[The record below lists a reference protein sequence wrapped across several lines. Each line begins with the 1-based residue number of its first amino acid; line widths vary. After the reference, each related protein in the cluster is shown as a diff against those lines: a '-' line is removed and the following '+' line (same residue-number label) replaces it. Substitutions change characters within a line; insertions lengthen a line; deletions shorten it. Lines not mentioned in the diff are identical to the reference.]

1 MKKRLFA
8 AFVCLCMIVSMLPT
22 MAFAEAGVQD
32 SGIVTSASG
41 LCEHHTQHDESCG
54 YTEGTAEIP
63 CSHEHTEDC
72 YTLVTKCVHTHTED
86 CYPADDTATPSDAE
100 GKEPV
105 CGHVC
110 SEESGCI
117 TKTLDCKHEHD
128 EACGYV
134 PATEGTPCTFV
145 CEVCNPQDSG
155 NPATPSDAQPEECT
169 CETLCTEE
177 EVNADCPV
185 CSAEGAEM
193 DKVCVGAALLLTA
206 PTLRT
211 GEIKLFIGGQQITE
225 SGCYENQN
233 GTWTKV
239 DGTEPANGQFSYDA
253 ATFTLTLNEAEITN
267 NQTVNVAEGYT
278 YDGSVIAFS
287 QTADVSL
294 KIVVSQGRST
304 ITGTGGIRVESTT
317 GDVSLSIVGPGSL
330 DVEPKGSNSGI
341 TLCSSKNTN
350 LDIDGADVTASSPAQ
365 YGVYLI
371 SSTDASSTSTIT
383 VNNGSLTTSGNGNVG
398 IYYYWSGTNNAG
410 TSSLTVSGNAVV
422 DTRNSQIMAQNKE
435 TVVQVGAGSDGNGG
449 IVFNGK
455 NGTVYGDVTLQEDLE
470 IGEDETLTIGKDASL
485 TVPDGKTLTNNGTI
499 NVESGGKLEG
509 TTTGNGT
516 LKIAPTITTQPQDV
530 EVKENETA
538 NFTVEATGTD
548 LSYQWQQSTDKGSN
562 WTNIASATSD
572 TYTTGK
578 TTMDM
583 SGTQYRC
590 VVKNSIDEVT
600 SDTATLTV
608 QKSTTPIDPKYVRYI
623 VEHYKQNAD
632 GSYTL
637 ADTEQPIDEIGKTVT
652 ATPKTYEGYTYNPN
666 AAGTVVSGTLK
677 EISSPDDIVTLKLY
691 YDITLYTV
699 TVNGSYAQT
708 TGAGSYAK
716 GATVTIDA
724 GTRSGYTFDGWTS
737 ADGVTFANAGS
748 AQTTFTMPDK
758 AVTVTANWKKN
769 SGGGGG
775 GSSYDY
781 YTITASAGTGGSI
794 SPSGSVSVREDTD
807 KTFTITPDS
816 GYHISDVLVD
826 GKSVGAVTSYTFE
839 DVQKKHTIEAVFAKD
854 NPDTGVD
861 NPFTDVHPDDWFYE
875 AVMFVYQNNLMNG
888 TSATTFSP
896 NDATTRAQIATIFY
910 RMAGSPAV
918 ENTNPFTDVPYG
930 PGTDWYYDAVL
941 WVQQNGIMQGYG
953 DNLFGPGDPVTREQL
968 AVIFYNY
975 AKFKGYDTTASG
987 DLSGFT
993 DAGDLSPW
1001 AQEAMKWA
1009 VGSGVMSGKGNG
1021 ILDPKGT
1028 ATRAEIAAML
1038 QNFIEKNNLVP
1049 VIPGGNGGTGGT
1061 GSGGGWTQHVPSP
1074 QTGDS
1079 SNIGLWFSLMLA
1091 SLASLV
1097 VLTVSRRRK
1106 NEDEEPAP
1114 EFA

>member
-72 YTLVTKCVHTHTED
+72 YTLVTECVHEHTAE
-86 CYPADDTATPSDAE
+86 CYPAQSVSENTATPSQPEEAE
-100 GKEPV
+100 PTA
-105 CGHVC
+105 CTHVC

-117 TKTLDCKHEHD
+117 TKALDCKHEHD

-134 PATEGTPCTFV
+134 PAAEGTPCAFV
-145 CEVCNPQDSG
+145 CEICGAEDEAG
-155 NPATPSDAQPEECT
+155 NGKEDIEAPIATPSNALAAPAPLAVTAYD
-169 CETLCTEE
+169 TLWIGNTRITDSGYWITDG
-177 EVNADCPV
+177 N
-185 CSAEGAEM
+185 GN
-193 DKVCVGAALLLTA
+193 LTA
-206 PTLRT
+206 
-211 GEIKLFIGGQQITE
+211 
-225 SGCYENQN
+225 S
-233 GTWTKV
+233 
-239 DGTEPANGQFSYDA
+239 DA
-253 ATFTLTLNEAEITN
+253 GNYNVAFDADTNTLTLNNANIAG
-267 NQTVNVAEGYT
+267 Q
-278 YDGSVIAFS
+278 YDLNYNGSDVGIWAYS
-287 QTADVSL
+287 RSGAVSL
-294 KIVVSQGRST
+294 NIQVTGNNVVSGSIGIYVLSNGGEVSVT
-304 ITGTGGIRVESTT
+304 ISGG
-317 GDVSLSIVGPGSL
+317 
-330 DVEPKGSNSGI
+330 
-341 TLCSSKNTN
+341 
-350 LDIDGADVTASSPAQ
+350 
-365 YGVYLI
+365 
-371 SSTDASSTSTIT
+371 
-383 VNNGSLTTSGNGNVG
+383 GSLTASGSQNGISIVSEFSNAALAIEGTAVKASGSYSGGVWVQAGESSTGSLSVDGGSLTASGNTG
-398 IYYYWSGTNNAG
+398 IEFLFSTGMSGSGTP
-410 TSSLTVSGNAVV
+410 SLTVAGNAVV
-422 DTRNSQIMAQNKE
+422 DAKSGGIAHNSSNNLSIQ
-435 TVVQVGAGSDGNGG
+435 GNSG
-449 IVFNGK
+449 IVFNGST
-455 NGTVYGDVTLQEDLE
+455 GTVYGNASLQKDLI
-470 IGEDETLTIGKDASL
+470 IGEGESL
-485 TVPDGKTLTNNGTI
+485 ILDNGANLNANGHYVIVDG
-499 NVESGGKLEG
+499 
-509 TTTGNGT
+509 GT
-516 LKIAPTITTQPQDV
+516 LDENLANSLGNSVKYAPTITNHPKNV
-530 EVKENETA
+530 EVKEKETA
-538 NFTVEATGTD
+538 TFTVEATGSD
-548 LSYQWQQSTDKGSN
+548 LSYQWQKSTDNGSN
-562 WTNIASATSD
+562 WTDITGETNT

-583 SGTQYRC
+583 NGTQYRC
-590 VVKNSIDEVT
+590 VVKNSVKEVT
-600 SDTATLTV
+600 SNTATLTV
-608 QKSTTPIDPKYVRYI
+608 QKSMTPIEPEFVRYI

-677 EISSPDDIVTLKLY
+677 AISSPDDIVTLKLY

-716 GATVTIDA
+716 DATVTIDA

-993 DAGDLSPW
+993 DAGDLSHW

-1049 VIPGGNGGTGGT
+1049 VVPGGNGGTGGT

-1079 SNIGLWFSLMLA
+1079 SNIGLWLSTMLL
-1091 SLASLV
+1091 SLAAIV
-1097 VLTVSRRRK
+1097 ALTVIRRREQK
-1106 NEDEEPAP
+1106 EEESLPQLV
-1114 EFA
+1114 